1 MKNSILNEKAVDA
14 FIIIAVTLE
23 KWQSPGS
30 AEGNVVLKEHYEWGA
45 RLKAE
50 NKLILAGPTDYEL
63 IATHT
68 INPVGHTTG
77 IIILRAASREEA
89 VRWAEADPFH
99 VHGYRKNTV
108 HSLKITMTDNADTS
122 GK

>member
-1 MKNSILNEKAVDA
+1 VPFSFYPGASIQTIVNT
-14 FIIIAVTLE
+14 F
-23 KWQSPGS
+23 QY
-30 AEGNVVLKEHYEWGA
+30 VVRAL
-45 RLKAE
+45 L
-50 NKLILAGPTDYEL
+50 
-63 IATHT
+63 THT

-108 HSLKITMTDNADTS
+108 HSLKITMTDNTDTS